1 MQQCSHLGF
10 CDTLY
15 SSGPIPVCLYS
26 HNDGFRASRGHRS
39 GSVGI
44 VVQPETHRDY
54 LCLHFPNG
62 RENVRMERV
71 GDAVALVG
79 SDYDFLKVI
88 PTVYVVY
95 SKESSLQ
102 EMRQSC

>member
-1 MQQCSHLGF
+1 
-10 CDTLY
+10 
-15 SSGPIPVCLYS
+15 
-26 HNDGFRASRGHRS
+26 
-39 GSVGI
+39 
-44 VVQPETHRDY
+44 
-54 LCLHFPNG
+54 
-62 RENVRMERV
+62 MERV